1 MAING
6 GQIFNYFL
14 QWARGDIVEY
24 ILSLCLT
31 GATLDDFLDWMNLL
45 SPTTLKKY
53 LFYLIEYDLILYNGQ
68 KQVYLIKDRGLEVL
82 SAIMEDKSRQMH

>member
-6 GQIFNYFL
+6 GQTFNYFL

-31 GATLDDFLDWMNLL
+31 GATLDDFLDWMSLL
-45 SPTTLKKY
+45 SPIILKKY
-53 LFYLIEYDLILYNGQ
+53 LFYLIEYDFILYNGQ
-68 KQVYLIKDRGLEVL
+68 KQVYVIKDRGLEVL
-82 SAIMEDKSRQMH
+82 SAILEDKSIQMH